1 MLANAVWTGF
11 SKIINLNTFNG
22 RNTGEWEFFFFFL
35 QKFGKGEGV
44 NLILCK
50 WKILRDEGL

>member
-1 MLANAVWTGF
+1 MEETQVSG
-11 SKIINLNTFNG
+11 S
-22 RNTGEWEFFFFFL
+22 FFFFFL

>member
-1 MLANAVWTGF
+1 MEETQVSG
-11 SKIINLNTFNG
+11 S
-22 RNTGEWEFFFFFL
+22 FFFFFFF

-50 WKILRDEGL
+50 WKILRDEGLQLKFPPWWGST